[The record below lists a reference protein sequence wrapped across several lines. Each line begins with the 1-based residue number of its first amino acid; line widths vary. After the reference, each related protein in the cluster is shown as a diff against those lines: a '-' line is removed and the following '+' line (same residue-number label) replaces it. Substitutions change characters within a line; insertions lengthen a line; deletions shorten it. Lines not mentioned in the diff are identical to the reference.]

1 MYLYR
6 YSNYV
11 FLTPSNISLR
21 AAGSSPQGH
30 SEVANMRM
38 GVEEGREWS
47 VERNMAWNVSVV
59 TSHQE
64 LMRGIKTTEGATR
77 LASRNTCKESW
88 TVQQMNTYK
97 TILGSHVT
105 ICGSHVTILGSHVT
119 ILGSHVTV
127 LGSHVTVLG
136 SHVTILGS
144 HMTSCGSHMTILSS
158 HVTRTNAHVYFWGA

>member
-1 MYLYR
+1 MYLCVLPPPSRNVIIAFLAHTYLYR

-11 FLTPSNISLR
+11 FLTPSNTSLR

-30 SEVANMRM
+30 SEVANMRI

-88 TVQQMNTYK
+88 TVQHINTY
-97 TILGSHVT
+97 
-105 ICGSHVTILGSHVT
+105 
-119 ILGSHVTV
+119 
-127 LGSHVTVLG
+127 
-136 SHVTILGS
+136 
-144 HMTSCGSHMTILSS
+144 MYMYMNNQRTSLVSRPRPAFRCFQFDFFVRAQGEPWNEAT
-158 HVTRTNAHVYFWGA
+158 TNHISLVKQA